1 MSCLN
6 NDSPQKSLTFMPQLT
21 LQNQLLNI
29 FYQIILVYAFI
40 LSLLTLKS
48 SALTEKNI
56 SKVNI

>member
-48 SALTEKNI
+48 SVLTEKYLQ
-56 SKVNI
+56 SKY